1 MSIILQRRSIRS
13 FSSRLVTDAQI
24 KNIVTAGMYAPSAG
38 NQQGWR
44 FIVIK
49 NRILLDTLSK
59 LSLYA
64 TPLKK
69 ANVAILILGDK
80 NVKFPQ
86 NLEQDLSACAEN
98 ILLEITNQGLGGVW
112 LAVSPEKERIEYVK
126 QVLNIQENEY
136 PFCIIP
142 IGYPEK
148 EILQVNRFDEKKITY
163 IN

>member
-13 FSSRLVTDAQI
+13 FSNKLVPDDQI
-24 KNIVTAGMYAPSAG
+24 KDIITAGMYAPSAG

-49 NRILLDTLSK
+49 NRILLDSLSK
-59 LSLYA
+59 LSPYA

-112 LAVSPEKERIEYVK
+112 LAISPEKDRIEYVTE
-126 QVLNIQENEY
+126 VLNFQENEY

-142 IGYPEK
+142 VGYPEK